1 MHDPYRDEP
10 WRILPARR
18 EGRAVASDRD
28 LDAARVLVVGAA
40 RSGIAAAVA
49 LRRAHPRAKVRLIDR
64 DALPDELPAGVE
76 GVLGDDAALAEDCD
90 IVVKSPGVP
99 GSSPVVAAARAAGLP
114 IWSEV
119 ELAFRLLGP
128 GHPWI
133 GITGTNGKSTTS
145 SLTGAMLEAGGVP
158 CTVAGNIGDAVSG
171 LVGELAEG
179 FQLEDVDE
187 LHPRVGVLLNVTPD
201 HLDRHGSM
209 EAYADAKLRM
219 FARQDAADVA
229 VLDDEDPWISGLA
242 DASLPGEARRLRIRL
257 ADAPQ
262 DLRDAF
268 ADSVL
273 AGSHNMENVLC
284 AAAAA
289 DAAGAD
295 RRGVLDAVRR
305 FRPLAH
311 RMERVGELGGVTY
324 VNDSKA
330 TNQEAAIRALGAFTH
345 GVHLILGGSVK
356 GGDFAPLARAV
367 ATGPVSAS
375 YLIGAAAD
383 AIAAALAAE
392 GVRAQRYDSLAEA
405 LGAAARAA
413 AAGDTVLLAPACA
426 SFDQFRD
433 FEDRGDRFRA
443 LVEELAA

>member
-1 MHDPYRDEP
+1 V
-10 WRILPARR
+10 
-18 EGRAVASDRD
+18 VASDRD

-40 RSGIAAAVA
+40 RSGLAAAAA
-49 LRRAHPRAKVRLIDR
+49 LRRTHPRTRVRLIDR
-64 DALPDELPAGVE
+64 DALPDELPSGVE
-76 GVLGDDAALAEDCD
+76 GILGDDPELAEDCD

-99 GSSPVVAAARAAGLP
+99 GGSPVVAAARAAGLP

-119 ELAFRLLGP
+119 ELAYRLLGP
-128 GHPWI
+128 EHPWI
-133 GITGTNGKSTTS
+133 GITGTNGKSTTT
-145 SLTGAMLEAGGVP
+145 SLIGAMLDAGGVP
-158 CTVAGNIGDAVSG
+158 SAVAGNIGDAVSG
-171 LVGELAEG
+171 LAGELAERTWVVCELSS

-201 HLDRHGSM
+201 HLDRHGSL

-229 VLDDEDPWISGLA
+229 VLADDDPWIA
-242 DASLPGEARRLRIRL
+242 DLSDGDLPGGARRLRIRR
-257 ADAPQ
+257 ADAPE
-262 DLRDAF
+262 DLREAF
-268 ADSVL
+268 GASVL
-273 AGSHNMENVLC
+273 AGSHNLENVLC

-289 DAAGAD
+289 EAAGAE
-295 RRGVLDAVRR
+295 RAGVLAAVRS

>member
-1 MHDPYRDEP
+1 
-10 WRILPARR
+10 
-18 EGRAVASDRD
+18 VATDRD

-40 RSGIAAAVA
+40 RSGVAAATA
-49 LRRAHPRAKVRLIDR
+49 LRRAHPRARVRLIDR

-76 GVLGDDAALAEDCD
+76 GVLGDDPELAEDCD

-99 GSSPVVAAARAAGLP
+99 ASSPIVASARAAGLP

-119 ELAFRLLGP
+119 ELAYRLLGP
-128 GHPWI
+128 DHPWI
-133 GITGTNGKSTTS
+133 GITGTNGKSTTT

-158 CTVAGNIGDAVSG
+158 CAVAGNIGDAVSS

-179 FQLEDVDE
+179 SWVVCELSSFQLEDVDE

-201 HLDRHGSM
+201 HLDRHGSL

-219 FARQDAADVA
+219 FARQEADDVA
-229 VLDDEDPWISGLA
+229 VLDDDDPWIARLSDA
-242 DASLPGEARRLRIRL
+242 DLPGSARRVRVRL
-257 ADAPQ
+257 AEAPQ

-268 ADSVL
+268 DRSVL
-273 AGSHNMENVLC
+273 TGSHNLENVLC

-289 DAAGAD
+289 EAAGAD
-295 RRGVLDAVRR
+295 RGGVLDAVRR

-311 RMERVGELGGVTY
+311 RMERVGELAGVTY

-330 TNQEAAIRALGAFTH
+330 TNQEAAIRALGAFGH
-345 GVHLILGGSVK
+345 GVHLILGGSLK
-356 GGDFAPLARAV
+356 GGDYAPLARAV
-367 ATGPVSAS
+367 ARGPVAAS
-375 YLIGAAAD
+375 YLIGAAAEAID
-383 AIAAALAAE
+383 AALVAEGVHAQRHDSLADALAA
-392 GVRAQRYDSLAEA
+392 AS
-405 LGAAARAA
+405 RAA

-433 FEDRGDRFRA
+433 FEDRGDQFRA

>member
-1 MHDPYRDEP
+1 
-10 WRILPARR
+10 
-18 EGRAVASDRD
+18 VASDRD

-40 RSGIAAAVA
+40 RSGIAAAAA
-49 LRRAHPRAKVRLIDR
+49 LRRAHPRARVRLIDR
-64 DALPDELPAGVE
+64 DRLPDELPGGVE
-76 GVLGDDAALAEDCD
+76 GVLGDDPELAEDCD

-99 GSSPVVAAARAAGLP
+99 SSSPVVERARAAGVP

-128 GHPWI
+128 AHPWI
-133 GITGTNGKSTTS
+133 GITGTNGKSTTT
-145 SLTGAMLEAGGVP
+145 SLIGAMLAAGGVP
-158 CTVAGNIGDAVSG
+158 CAVAGNIGDAVSG
-171 LVGELAEG
+171 LVGELDEG
-179 FQLEDVDE
+179 SWVVCELSSFQLEDVDA
-187 LHPRVGVLLNVTPD
+187 LHPRVGVLLNITPD
-201 HLDRHGSM
+201 HLDRHGTL
-209 EAYADAKLRM
+209 EAYASAKLRL
-219 FARQDAADVA
+219 FARQDAGDVA
-229 VLDDEDPWISGLA
+229 VLDDDDPWIAALA
-242 DASLPGEARRLRIRL
+242 DADLPGNGRRVHIRL

-262 DLRDAF
+262 DLREAF
-268 ADSVL
+268 DDSVL
-273 AGSHNMENVLC
+273 AGSHNLENVLC

-289 DAAGAD
+289 EAAGAE

-311 RMERVGELGGVTY
+311 RMERVGELAGVSY

-345 GVHLILGGSVK
+345 GVHLILGGSLK

-367 ATGPVSAS
+367 AQGPVSAS

-383 AIAAALAAE
+383 AIDSALVAE
-392 GVRAQRYDSLAEA
+392 GVHARRYDSLADA

-433 FEDRGDRFRA
+433 FEDRGDQFRA
-443 LVEELAA
+443 LVEELVV